1 VFFLWGYR
9 QVFIEEY
16 APAFFANSEFSV
28 FLVEVKNIPYGTAV
42 VTICMV
48 HITGSTPQAM

>member
-28 FLVEVKNIPYGTAV
+28 LLVEVKNIPYGTAV

-48 HITGSTPQAM
+48 HITVAIHCR